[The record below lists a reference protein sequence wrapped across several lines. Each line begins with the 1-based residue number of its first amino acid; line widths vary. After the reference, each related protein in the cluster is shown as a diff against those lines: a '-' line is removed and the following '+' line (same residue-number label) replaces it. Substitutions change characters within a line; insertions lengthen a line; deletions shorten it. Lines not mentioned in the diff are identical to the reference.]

1 MSIPA
6 GYAGNVLIINL
17 DNQKIDIL
25 PIDKFWD
32 NYGINPRLWLGGDG
46 VITKILWEDFSTPI
60 EPFSPENEIIITTGP
75 WTATAAPQ
83 SGRAMLG
90 CIDPKTGGFGSGSF
104 GWVFPSMVKYAGF
117 DIVIIKGKAKKPIY
131 VFIDDSRVI
140 FKDASH
146 IWGKETGE
154 TVRMIREELE
164 ERYEGEIRVLST
176 SVAGEH
182 LVKYSPPCSDGTS
195 CPGRSGAGAV
205 MGSKNL
211 KAIAVR
217 GTGEILLHDPRGLLD
232 SSYRAVKTFVDNEPM
247 IKLWREH
254 GATTSLA
261 TARDWPI
268 SGAMLVEN
276 RQAADFPHLK
286 NVGCLDCP
294 NPCYHWL
301 QIKEGKYSG
310 LRHLGGH
317 MTFLTV
323 CLRNLGIQEFG
334 EWIHFERLL
343 QELGLDPAS
352 FSMTYSWAVD
362 CFEKGILTL
371 DDTDGL
377 TLKRGDSELIC
388 ELARRIAYREGKL
401 GNLLANGVAEA
412 SQKIGKGSET
422 IAPHVKGKEYIQRDV
437 KIQALMWS
445 LGALTSP
452 RGGDWLRHHNV
463 WELAFMPEKRDTYP
477 KFIGKTCAE
486 VYQESLKLLDMPE
499 ELKKKIFGDSQKV
512 DMEWITDTKGKALF
526 SVWTENLVALF
537 NSLVTCMFG
546 SATQFL
552 MVGFGPTTYSE
563 ILNKITGWNTTYDEL
578 MEIGERVFN
587 LQRLFNYRLKGWDYR
602 NDTFADKRAYEP
614 AQMGIFKGKVVPWNE
629 VLKEYYSIRGW
640 SERGLPTMEK
650 LKKLQIE
657 DLAEGLE
664 EKIEGGD

>member
-1 MSIPA
+1 MDIPR
-6 GYAGNVLIINL
+6 GYAGSVTV
-17 DNQKIDIL
+17 IDLTEQRAHIQSTD
-25 PIDKFWD
+25 IFFRE
-32 NYGINPRLWLGGDG
+32 YGIDPRLWLGGDG
-46 VITKILWEDFSTPI
+46 VITKILWKDFSKPI
-60 EPFSPENEIIITTGP
+60 DPLGPENEIIIATGP

-83 SGRAMLG
+83 AGRAMLG
-90 CIDPKTGGFGSGSF
+90 CIDTKTGGFGSGSF
-104 GWVFPSMVKYAGF
+104 GWFFPSILKYSGV
-117 DIVIIKGKAKKPIY
+117 DVLIIRGKARKPTY
-131 VFIDDSRVI
+131 VFIDNGKI
-140 FKDASH
+140 MFKDASH

-154 TVRMIREELE
+154 TVRMIRKELE
-164 ERYEGEIRVLST
+164 EHYDGEIRVLST

-217 GTGEILLHDPRGLLD
+217 GTGEISLYDPRGLLD
-232 SSYRAVKTFVDNEPM
+232 SSYRAVKTFVENEPM
-247 IKLWREH
+247 IKLWREQ
-254 GATTSLA
+254 GATTSLG
-261 TARDWPI
+261 TAMDWPI
-268 SGAMLVEN
+268 NGAMLAKN
-276 RQAADFPHLK
+276 RQEADFPHLK

-301 QIKEGKYSG
+301 QIKDGKYSG

-323 CLRNLGIQEFG
+323 CLRNLGIQDFS
-334 EWIHFERLL
+334 EWIYYERLI

-352 FSMTYSWAVD
+352 FSMAYSWAVD
-362 CFEKGILTL
+362 CFERGILSL
-371 DDTDGL
+371 DDTGGI
-377 TLKRGDSELIC
+377 TLKRGDSEIIC
-388 ELARRIAYREGKL
+388 EVARKIAYRDGKL
-401 GNLLANGVAEA
+401 GNLLADGVAEA
-412 SQKIGKGSET
+412 SQKIGKGSEA

-463 WELAFMPEKRDTYP
+463 WELVFLPEKKDTYP
-477 KFIGKTCAE
+477 KFIGKTCVE
-486 VYQESLKLLDMPE
+486 VYQESLKLLDMPDG
-499 ELKKKIFGDSQKV
+499 LKKKIFGDSQKM
-512 DMEWITDTKGKALF
+512 DMGWIRDTKGKALF

-546 SATQFL
+546 SATMFL
-552 MVGFGPTTYSE
+552 MVGFGPSTYSE

-578 MEIGERVFN
+578 MQIGERVFN

-602 NDTFADKRAYEP
+602 DDTFADKRAYEP
-614 AQMGIFKGKVVPWNE
+614 AQVGIFKGKAVPWNE

-640 SERGLPTMEK
+640 SEKGLPTKEK
-650 LKKLQIE
+650 LRELQIE
-657 DLAEGLE
+657 NLANGLE
-664 EKIEGGD
+664 L

>member
-1 MSIPA
+1 MEIPA
-6 GYAGNVLIINL
+6 GYAGNVLKITL
-17 DNQKIDIL
+17 DDQKAEIL
-25 PIDKFWD
+25 SIDKFWD
-32 NYGINPRLWLGGDG
+32 CYGINPRHWLGGDG
-46 VITKILWEDFSTPI
+46 VITKILWEDFSTEV
-60 EPFSPENEIIITTGP
+60 EPFSPENEIIIATGP

-104 GWVFPSMVKYAGF
+104 GWFFPSMLKYAGY
-117 DIVIIKGKAKKPIY
+117 DIVIIKGKAKKPLYI
-131 VFIDDSRVI
+131 FIDDRKVV

-146 IWGKETGE
+146 LWGKETGE
-154 TVRMIREELE
+154 TVKRIREELE
-164 ERYEGEIRVLST
+164 ERYEGEIRVLTT

-217 GTGEILLHDPRGLLD
+217 GTGEILLKDPRGLLD
-232 SSYRAVKTFVDNEPM
+232 SSYSAVKKFVENEPLLR
-247 IKLWREH
+247 LWREQ
-254 GATTSLA
+254 GATTSLG
-261 TARDWPI
+261 TALDWPI
-268 SGAMLVEN
+268 SGAMLAQN
-276 RQAADFPHLK
+276 RQEADFPHLK

-301 QIKEGKYSG
+301 QIKNGKYTG

-334 EWIHFERLL
+334 EWIHYERLL

-352 FSMTYSWAVD
+352 FSMVYSWAVD

-371 DDTDGL
+371 DDTDGII
-377 TLKRGDSELIC
+377 LKRGDSDLIC
-388 ELARRIAYREGKL
+388 ELARKIAYREGKL
-401 GNLLANGVAEA
+401 GNLLADGVAEA
-412 SQKIGKGSET
+412 SQKIGKGSEN

-437 KIQALMWS
+437 KVQALMWS

-477 KFIGKTCAE
+477 KFLGKTCGE
-486 VYQESLKLLDMPE
+486 LYQESLRLLDMPE
-499 ELKKKIFGDSQKV
+499 ELKKKIFGENQKV
-512 DMEWITDTKGKALF
+512 DWEWVKGTKGKALF
-526 SVWTENLVALF
+526 SIWTENLVALF

-552 MVGFGPTTYSE
+552 MVGFGPSTYSD
-563 ILNKITGWNTTYDEL
+563 ILNKITGWDTTYDEL
-578 MEIGERVFN
+578 MKIGERVFN
-587 LQRLFNYRLKGWDYR
+587 LQRLFNYRIKGWDSR
-602 NDTFADKRAYEP
+602 NDVFADKRAYEP
-614 AQMGIFKGKVVPWNE
+614 AQMGIYKGKAVPWDE
-629 VLKEYYSIRGW
+629 VMKEYYSIRGW
-640 SERGLPTMEK
+640 SRDGIPSRDKIMELNLENVIKELDLPES
-650 LKKLQIE
+650 
-657 DLAEGLE
+657 
-664 EKIEGGD
+664 

>member
-1 MSIPA
+1 MIMDIPK
-6 GYAGNVLIINL
+6 GYAGSVMV
-17 DNQKIDIL
+17 IDL
-25 PIDKFWD
+25 TEEKVQVHPTDKFFSE
-32 NYGINPRLWLGGDG
+32 YGIDSRLWLGGDG
-46 VITKILWEDFSTPI
+46 VITKILWKDFPKPI
-60 EPFSPENEIIITTGP
+60 DPLGPKNEIIIATGP

-83 SGRAMLG
+83 AGRAMLG
-90 CIDPKTGGFGSGSF
+90 CIDTKTGGFGSGSF
-104 GWVFPSMVKYAGF
+104 GWFFPSILKYSGI
-117 DIVIIKGKAKKPIY
+117 DVLIVRGKAKKPTY
-131 VFIDDSRVI
+131 VFIDNGKVMFR
-140 FKDASH
+140 DASH

-154 TVRMIREELE
+154 TVRMIRKELE
-164 ERYEGEIRVLST
+164 ERYDGEIRVLST

-217 GTGEILLHDPRGLLD
+217 GTGEISLSDPSGLLE
-232 SSYRAVKTFVDNEPM
+232 SSSRAVKAFIEKEPL
-247 IKLWREH
+247 IKLWREQ
-254 GATTSLA
+254 GATTSLG
-261 TARDWPI
+261 TAMDWPI
-268 SGAMLVEN
+268 NGAMLAEN
-276 RQAADFPHLK
+276 RQEADFPHLK

-301 QIKEGKYSG
+301 QITDGKYSG

-323 CLRNLGIQEFG
+323 CLRNLGIQDFG
-334 EWIHFERLL
+334 EWIYYERLI

-352 FSMTYSWAVD
+352 FSMAYSWAID
-362 CFEKGILTL
+362 CFERGILSL
-371 DDTDGL
+371 DDTDGI
-377 TLKRGDSELIC
+377 TLKRGDPETIC
-388 ELARRIAYREGKL
+388 AVARKIAYREGKL
-401 GNLLANGVAEA
+401 GNLLADGVAEA

-463 WELAFMPEKRDTYP
+463 WELVYLPEKRDSYP
-477 KFIGKTCAE
+477 KLIGKTCAE
-486 VYQESLKLLDMPE
+486 VYQESLNLLDMPNG
-499 ELKKKIFGDSQKV
+499 LKKEIFGDSQKM
-512 DMEWITDTKGKALF
+512 DMGWVKDTKGKALF
-526 SVWTENLVALF
+526 SVWTENLVSLF

-546 SATQFL
+546 SATMFL

-578 MEIGERVFN
+578 MKVGERVFN

-602 NDTFADKRAYEP
+602 NDVFADQRAYEP
-614 AQMGIFKGKVVPWNE
+614 AQMGVFRGKVVPWNE
-629 VLKEYYSIRGW
+629 VLKEYYSVRGW
-640 SERGLPTMEK
+640 SERGLPTLEK
-650 LKKLQIE
+650 LRELQIE
-657 DLAEGLE
+657 DLANGLE
-664 EKIEGGD
+664 L

>member
-1 MSIPA
+1 MDILK
-6 GYAGNVLIINL
+6 GYAGSVTVIDLTE
-17 DNQKIDIL
+17 QKAQIQSTDI
-25 PIDKFWD
+25 FFRE
-32 NYGINPRLWLGGDG
+32 YGIDPRLWLGGDG
-46 VITKILWEDFSTPI
+46 VITKILWKDFSKPI
-60 EPFSPENEIIITTGP
+60 DPLGPENEIIIATGP

-83 SGRAMLG
+83 AGRAMLG
-90 CIDPKTGGFGSGSF
+90 CIDTKTGGFGSGSF
-104 GWVFPSMVKYAGF
+104 GWFFPSILKYSGV
-117 DIVIIKGKAKKPIY
+117 DVLIIRGKAQKPTY
-131 VFIDDSRVI
+131 VFIDNGKVV

-154 TVRMIREELE
+154 TVRMIRKELE
-164 ERYEGEIRVLST
+164 EHYDGEIRVLST

-217 GTGEILLHDPRGLLD
+217 GTGEISLHDPRGLLD
-232 SSYRAVKTFVDNEPM
+232 SSYRAVKTFVEKEPM
-247 IKLWREH
+247 IKLWREQ
-254 GATTSLA
+254 GATTSLG
-261 TARDWPI
+261 TAMDWPI
-268 SGAMLVEN
+268 NGAMLAEN
-276 RQAADFPHLK
+276 RQQADFPHLK

-301 QIKEGKYSG
+301 QIKDGKYSG

-323 CLRNLGIQEFG
+323 CLRNLGIQDFS
-334 EWIHFERLL
+334 EWIYYERLI

-352 FSMTYSWAVD
+352 FSMAYSWAVD
-362 CFEKGILTL
+362 CFERGILSL
-371 DDTDGL
+371 DDTDGI
-377 TLKRGDSELIC
+377 TLKRGDSEIIC
-388 ELARRIAYREGKL
+388 EVARKIAYREGKL
-401 GNLLANGVAEA
+401 GNLLADGVAEA
-412 SQKIGKGSET
+412 SQKIGKGSEA

-463 WELAFMPEKRDTYP
+463 WELVFLPEKKDTYP
-477 KFIGKTCAE
+477 KFIGKTCVE
-486 VYQESLKLLDMPE
+486 VYQESLKLLDMPDG
-499 ELKKKIFGDSQKV
+499 LKKKIFGDSQKM
-512 DMEWITDTKGKALF
+512 DMGWIRDTKGKALF

-546 SATQFL
+546 SATMFL
-552 MVGFGPTTYSE
+552 MVGFGPSTYSE
-563 ILNKITGWNTTYDEL
+563 ILNKITGWNTDYDEL
-578 MEIGERVFN
+578 MKIGERVFN

-602 NDTFADKRAYEP
+602 DDVFADKRAYEP
-614 AQMGIFKGKVVPWNE
+614 AQVGIFKGKVVPWNE

-640 SERGLPTMEK
+640 SERGLPTKEK
-650 LKKLQIE
+650 LRELQME
-657 DLAEGLE
+657 DLANGLE
-664 EKIEGGD
+664 L